1 MPHHSIVRD
10 SATPAFTLDLMQSLL
25 RHVYVENHRRTNTP
39 ARFAPSKHPFDDD
52 NDDDLMDFPDTPE
65 DVPTLPSYQT
75 TAADNLGPE
84 EIAEWQSRGI
94 DPYAT
99 AADGTNRL
107 QQPKLPL
114 TRLIFAARFAAI
126 FNTPEMARSLVSPQ
140 AVTLLSIPDDA
151 ERELFFEMFP
161 DILEQTA
168 QALDEAGIHLHGI
181 AVAELPNVQAASS
194 HRGRKEFNDKVDRLI
209 AKGNNV
215 IVVART
221 RDDLPRSGQLL
232 CTRTATLP
240 PVTGD
245 MVIEILRQT
254 HSITGKLSDVAI
266 RGRFP
271 NDAAFQELPMP
282 LVKSAFAEQT
292 TLEVADRLLALT
304 RRLGTGKV
312 ARGPSLDAIYLPPQ
326 AQQDMKHLLSDLG
339 QWQAGN
345 LPWSEVTSSVLL
357 YGPPGTGK
365 TLLAQALAGS
375 AGIPLIATSYGICQ
389 KAGHQGDFLRTLSE
403 SVENAIACA
412 PCVFFIDELD
422 SFSKRSVSHRN
433 SGYVAAIVNALLEHL
448 TKLND
453 TAGVIVLGATNLPEN
468 VDPAIIRP
476 GRFDRH
482 TALENPNRAG
492 IKRICE
498 IELGAS
504 AQDLDLAT
512 VADRLLGMSGAQV
525 AAVVRDARGNARH
538 SNTTLCNQ
546 HLHAAVDHVAPEGR
560 QEDLHRIAIHEAG
573 HAVVAHILGLPLPD
587 MVRITARGGAYL
599 GKIPFAATKKNVCDQ
614 IAVTLGGRAAE
625 AVLLGSVSNG
635 AESDLEQATEI
646 AFKARYS
653 WGLYPNNLLSLSSVK
668 LTHLDPLAP
677 LGSVVNSDIRGHY
690 LRAKEIVEDNV
701 KLVERVAAALLEQRE
716 IDGDALA
723 EVLAA
728 HNITNSDRPTEA
740 LIG

>member
-1 MPHHSIVRD
+1 MPDHSIVRK
-10 SATPAFTLDLMQSLL
+10 SATPAFTLDLMQDVL
-25 RHVYVENHRRTNTP
+25 RRVYAESHRRAYTP
-39 ARFAPSKHPFDDD
+39 VRFTPSKHPFDNDT
-52 NDDDLMDFPDTPE
+52 DDDLMDFPDMPE
-65 DVPTLPSYQT
+65 DVPTLLSYQT

-84 EIAEWQSRGI
+84 EIARVQASGT

-99 AADGTNRL
+99 AADGTTRFK
-107 QQPKLPL
+107 QAKLPL

-126 FNTPEMARSLVSPQ
+126 FNTPEMARSLVSQQ

-151 ERELFFEMFP
+151 EREHFSDMFP

-168 QALDEAGIHLHGI
+168 QVLDEVGIHLHGI
-181 AVAELPNVQAASS
+181 AVAEFPNVQAASS
-194 HRGRKEFNDKVDRLI
+194 SRGRKDYNDKVDRLI
-209 AKGNNV
+209 AEGKSV

-221 RDDLPRSGQLL
+221 RDDLPPSGKLL
-232 CTRTATLP
+232 CTRTVTLP
-240 PVTGD
+240 RITGD

-254 HSITGKLSDVAI
+254 HSVTGKLSEAPI
-266 RGRFP
+266 RDRLP
-271 NDAAFQELPMP
+271 DDLALETLPMP
-282 LVKSAFAEQT
+282 LTKSAFTEQT
-292 TLEVADRLLALT
+292 TLLIAARLRALT
-304 RRLGTGKV
+304 SRLETGKG
-312 ARGPSLDAIYLPPQ
+312 ASGPTLNAIHLPPR
-326 AQQDMKHLLSDLG
+326 AQQDMKHLLGDVT
-339 QWQAGN
+339 QWRAGH

-357 YGPPGTGK
+357 YGPLGTDK

-403 SVENAIACA
+403 SVEKAIASA

-422 SFSKRSVSHRN
+422 SFSRRSVSHRN

-482 TALENPNRAG
+482 TELQNPNRAG
-492 IKRICE
+492 IKRIFE

-525 AAVVRDARGNARH
+525 AAVVRDARGQARH
-538 SNTTLCNQ
+538 TNTTLGKQ
-546 HLHAAVDHVAPEGR
+546 HLKAAVDHVAPEGR
-560 QEDLHRIAIHEAG
+560 QEDMHRIAIHEAG
-573 HAVVAHILGLPLPD
+573 HAVVEHILGLPLPD
-587 MVRITARGGAYL
+587 MVRVTARGGAYL
-599 GKIPFAATKKNVCDQ
+599 GKMPFAATKKVVCDQ
-614 IAVTLGGRAAE
+614 IAVTLAGRAAE
-625 AVLLGSVSNG
+625 AILLGSVSNG
-635 AESDLEQATEI
+635 AESDLEQATEL

-653 WGLYPNNLLSLSSVK
+653 WGLYANNLLSLSPVK
-668 LTHLDPLAP
+668 LTQLDPLAP
-677 LGSVVNSDIRGHY
+677 LGSVVNADIKGHY
-690 LRAKEIVEDNV
+690 LRAKEIVEGNA
-701 KLVERVAAALLEQRE
+701 KLVQRVAAALLEQRE
-716 IDGDALA
+716 IDGKTLA

-728 HNITNSDRPTEA
+728 QTITCHDRSTDI
-740 LIG
+740 LGG